1 MSRAEDA
8 VPVGSTVVPAT
19 AATPVHGLPVMLMLI
34 QQGQSPWLL
43 GFIPRRC
50 SHDVVARDGF
60 L

>member
-1 MSRAEDA
+1 VTEKTQCR
-8 VPVGSTVVPAT
+8 VVREL
-19 AATPVHGLPVMLMLI
+19 ATPVVTGLPVMLMLI